1 LQLIEHALRANRRS
15 HKISA
20 VMFVDLDRFKEVNDT
35 HGHLVGDQLLVAVA
49 ERLTRLLRPG
59 DSVARLS
66 GDEFVILCEDIDD
79 RSSIDSLAVRLD
91 AELSRPFQ
99 LSGVE
104 IQATAS
110 FGVAF
115 TGEGAGSPDELLLDA
130 DLAMYQ
136 SKRDRIDRRDV
147 LDLSQL
153 HLAGHQA
160 GLARGLPGA
169 IERGE
174 LHVEYQPIVE
184 SSGGRIRGVE
194 ALLRWTHP
202 SRGPISPAVF
212 IPFAE
217 QSGLIIDIGG
227 WVLEQACIDYQQ
239 WQRDSPV
246 PLTMWVN
253 VSVHQLTSS
262 GLAKTVAAALANTST
277 DPSSLTLEVTEGVF
291 IRDERRARVVLDE
304 LKRIGVRLAL
314 DDFGTGYSSLGYLDA
329 MPIDVIKIDRSFVAK
344 LAAGSERG
352 EIVGAIIGLAHGLG
366 MTVVA
371 EGVETPKQR
380 QTLSQLGCD
389 LCQGFYFAKPMIAT
403 SLETLVEP
411 QADGDTGLLPVS
423 LRTSRN
429 RQTKAAR

>member
-1 LQLIEHALRANRRS
+1 MVTNFPIQGILDHLVRRIVDVMPVTAAGVTLITPGLEPRYVAASDRSALRYEKLQTELGEGPCLEAYRTGEAIAIPDLSVESRFPRFTPRAVEAGLTAVFTFPLHHGDFQLGALDLYRDTPGPLSAESMVAAQTLADVAAAYLINAQARADLMESSEQAREAALHDCLTGLPNRALILQLIEHALRANRRS

-153 HLAGHQA
+153 HLAGERDSK
-160 GLARGLPGA
+160 ARG
-169 IERGE
+169 
-174 LHVEYQPIVE
+174 
-184 SSGGRIRGVE
+184 
-194 ALLRWTHP
+194 
-202 SRGPISPAVF
+202 
-212 IPFAE
+212 
-217 QSGLIIDIGG
+217 
-227 WVLEQACIDYQQ
+227 
-239 WQRDSPV
+239 
-246 PLTMWVN
+246 
-253 VSVHQLTSS
+253 
-262 GLAKTVAAALANTST
+262 
-277 DPSSLTLEVTEGVF
+277 
-291 IRDERRARVVLDE
+291 
-304 LKRIGVRLAL
+304 RL
-314 DDFGTGYSSLGYLDA
+314 YLD
-329 MPIDVIKIDRSFVAK
+329 
-344 LAAGSERG
+344 
-352 EIVGAIIGLAHGLG
+352 
-366 MTVVA
+366 T
-371 EGVETPKQR
+371 
-380 QTLSQLGCD
+380 
-389 LCQGFYFAKPMIAT
+389 
-403 SLETLVEP
+403 
-411 QADGDTGLLPVS
+411 
-423 LRTSRN
+423 
-429 RQTKAAR
+429 